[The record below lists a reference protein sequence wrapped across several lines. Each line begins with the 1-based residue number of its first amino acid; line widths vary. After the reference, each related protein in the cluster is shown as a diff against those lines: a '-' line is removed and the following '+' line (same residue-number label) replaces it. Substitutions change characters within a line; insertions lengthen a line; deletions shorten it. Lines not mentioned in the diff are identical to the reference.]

1 MIASNDAGQLSAWLQ
16 LQQTEGVGNDS
27 ARRLLAAIGLPTAI
41 LSSSFERL
49 CEVVPERLA
58 RALVTPPSAPMR
70 NKLEQALEW
79 AAQPTHRILTLAD
92 QDYPPA
98 LLNITD
104 PPLLLYAHGRI
115 ELLAAPMLAVVGSRN
130 ATQQGTLNAERFAE
144 AVSHQGITVISG
156 LALGIDAAAH
166 QGGLRGRGASV
177 AVIGTGI
184 DIVYPARNRELTQRL
199 AQEGCIVSEYALGIP
214 PAAANFPRRNRLI
227 SGLSRAVLVVEA
239 AARSGSLITARMA
252 AEQGREVLA
261 IPGSIHAPLSKG
273 CHLLIKQGARL
284 AESVEDILEEL
295 GPLPSASP
303 VPSVAVTDDSVVP
316 IDGLLPII
324 GYDPVDADTLSV
336 RSGLAVETLHAQL
349 LLLEL
354 ACLVECL
361 PGGYYRRIN

>member
-1 MIASNDAGQLSAWLQ
+1 MINNDAGQLSAWLQ

-27 ARRLLAAIGLPTAI
+27 ARRLLAAIGLPEAI

-49 CEVVPERLA
+49 CEVVPARLA
-58 RALVTPPSAPMR
+58 RALLASPAVAMR
-70 NKLEQALEW
+70 DKLEQALDW
-79 AAQPTHRILTLAD
+79 AAQPTHRIITLAD
-92 QDYPPA
+92 HDYPPA
-98 LLNITD
+98 LLNIAD
-104 PPLLLYAHGRI
+104 PPILLYAQGRI

-130 ATQQGTLNAERFAE
+130 ATQQGILNAERFAE
-144 AVSHQGITVISG
+144 AVSHQGISVISG

-166 QGGLRGRGASV
+166 RGGLRGPGASV

-184 DIVYPARNRELTQRL
+184 DIAYPVRNRELAQRL
-199 AQEGCIVSEYALGIP
+199 AREGCIVSEYALGIP
-214 PAAANFPRRNRLI
+214 PVAANFPRRNRLI
-227 SGLSRAVLVVEA
+227 SGLARAVLVVEA

-284 AESVEDILEEL
+284 VESVEDIMDEF
-295 GPLPSASP
+295 GPLPAAAPVAASADERAAP
-303 VPSVAVTDDSVVP
+303 VDD
-316 IDGLLPII
+316 LLQII
-324 GYDPVDADTLSV
+324 GDDPIDADTLSA
-336 RSGLAVETLHAQL
+336 RSGLGIAALHAQL

-354 ACLVECL
+354 ECMVECL